1 MEKIIHKLISEFTK
15 GIDTYTHNGS
25 IWLIFTE
32 SKQWVIEL
40 TEEKTLWYNYT
51 FFKSVFAYSSL
62 NVVDNQQ
69 YITKWVEDNIINKV
83 SDIHFRDVRDR
94 KQQFE
99 DTFEN
104 GVKETYLSENSLS
117 KGIEY
122 TLENGVKE
130 TRRYNRKINTLIE
143 HTIKNGVKETQFNSY
158 ENKSWVEGVIKGGV
172 KKTKMAHMK
181 TKWSVE
187 DTIENGVKETTA
199 LDPSFSVRYI
209 NGDFEMVPEVDKII
223 KSGVKETK
231 SDDFNVSQFLCEEV
245 IDKGVKETKISP
257 THTEYGDWL
266 DGDEKLDEI
275 IKNGVKETLRA
286 SYLNVDNV
294 IQDGVKE
301 TKYNQSHQEP
311 KFKEVLK
318 NGVKEIH
325 REICEYKHTVEHI
338 IQTGVKET
346 YDCDWDVP
354 TDLIEGVI
362 NDGVKDTKVCNY
374 TDPETQLITIKWGH
388 CIDEVIENGTK
399 NPTG

>member
-25 IWLIFTE
+25 TWLIFTE

-99 DTFEN
+99 DTLEN
-104 GVKETYLSENSLS
+104 GVKETYLSENLLS

-122 TLENGVKE
+122 TIEN
-130 TRRYNRKINTLIE
+130 
-143 HTIKNGVKETQFNSY
+143 
-158 ENKSWVEGVIKGGV
+158 GV

-187 DTIENGVKETTA
+187 DTIEN
-199 LDPSFSVRYI
+199 
-209 NGDFEMVPEVDKII
+209 
-223 KSGVKETK
+223 GVKETK

-257 THTEYGDWL
+257 TSSEYGDWL

-318 NGVKEIH
+318 NGVKETH
-325 REICEYKHTVEHI
+325 REICEYKHTVDYI
-338 IQTGVKET
+338 IQTGVKRT
-346 YDCDWDVP
+346 FNCDWPVP

-362 NDGVKDTKVCNY
+362 NDGVKNTKVCNY
-374 TDPETQLITIKWGH
+374 VDPKTQLMTIKWGH
-388 CIDEVIENGTK
+388 CIDEVIENGEKISGTFVGGNRQKENIESVIGYGTK

>member
-1 MEKIIHKLISEFTK
+1 MEKIIYKLISEFTK

-122 TLENGVKE
+122 TIENGVKE

-143 HTIKNGVKETQFNSY
+143 HTIKN
-158 ENKSWVEGVIKGGV
+158 GV

-223 KSGVKETK
+223 KGGVKETK

-318 NGVKEIH
+318 NGVK
-325 REICEYKHTVEHI
+325 RTF
-338 IQTGVKET
+338 
-346 YDCDWDVP
+346 DCDWPVP

-362 NDGVKDTKVCNY
+362 NDGVKNTKVCNY

>member
-1 MEKIIHKLISEFTK
+1 MKKTDPLHFHRPFLVK
-15 GIDTYTHNGS
+15 DTDNGS
-25 IWLIFTE
+25 SDKKLGDI
-32 SKQWVIEL
+32 
-40 TEEKTLWYNYT
+40 N
-51 FFKSVFAYSSL
+51 
-62 NVVDNQQ
+62 D
-69 YITKWVEDNIINKV
+69 II
-83 SDIHFRDVRDR
+83 
-94 KQQFE
+94 Q
-99 DTFEN
+99 N
-104 GVKETYLSENSLS
+104 GVKEIYEY
-117 KGIEY
+117 KGFRGDVKDVIQ
-122 TLENGVKE
+122 NGV
-130 TRRYNRKINTLIE
+130 RD
-143 HTIKNGVKETQFNSY
+143 TQYSEY
-158 ENKSWVEGVIKGGV
+158 ENQSWINGVIK
-172 KKTKMAHMK
+172 
-181 TKWSVE
+181 E
-187 DTIENGVKETTA
+187 
-199 LDPSFSVRYI
+199 
-209 NGDFEMVPEVDKII
+209 
-223 KSGVKETK
+223 GVKETK

>member
-1 MEKIIHKLISEFTK
+1 MEKIIHSLINNWIR
-15 GIDTYTHNGS
+15 GVDTYTHNGS
-25 IWLIFTE
+25 TWLIFTD
-32 SKQWVIEL
+32 SKKWVIEL

-51 FFKSVFAYSSL
+51 FFKQVFEFMSL
-62 NVVDNQQ
+62 DVVGNQH

-83 SDIHFRDVRDR
+83 SDIHFRDARDK
-94 KQQFE
+94 KQQFD
-99 DTFEN
+99 DTLEN

-122 TLENGVKE
+122 TIENGVKE
-130 TRRYNRKINTLIE
+130 TRSYNRKINTLIE
-143 HTIKNGVKETQFNSY
+143 HTIKN
-158 ENKSWVEGVIKGGV
+158 GV

-223 KSGVKETK
+223 KGGVKETK

-275 IKNGVKETLRA
+275 IKNGVM
-286 SYLNVDNV
+286 
-294 IQDGVKE
+294 E

-318 NGVKEIH
+318 NGVK
-325 REICEYKHTVEHI
+325 RTF
-338 IQTGVKET
+338 
-346 YDCDWDVP
+346 DCDWPVP

-388 CIDEVIENGTK
+388 CIDEVIENGDKISGTFVGGK
-399 NPTG
+399 LQKYKTDTVIEYGKQI